1 MPDSDWISVVSVVSR
16 ESTSPVL
23 VTSKNAGSMR
33 MTRAYTALR
42 RSATTRSPIQFT
54 RYMRKRGER
63 GEHRGGHQQPQEIAV
78 DGGGVRGAEALVD
91 DVLERLRQRQHGG
104 GGHQQREKCHQ
115 HAPAIRRE
123 ERQQRAERF

>member
-54 RYMRKRGER
+54 RYMRS
-63 GEHRGGHQQPQEIAV
+63 
-78 DGGGVRGAEALVD
+78 EANAA
-91 DVLERLRQRQHGG
+91 
-104 GGHQQREKCHQ
+104 KT
-115 HAPAIRRE
+115 AA
-123 ERQQRAERF
+123 AASSSTK